1 MACGGSLL
9 WCGRRPGEG
18 GKEAEEAVS
27 TAGSPRRRHARE
39 RERGRESA
47 HAQARVRECVYTS
60 KETLG
65 LAKKLHIQRKG
76 AALWILGR
84 GPPDSISIGLQN
96 LGRKKSNG
104 GGESRGGG
112 VERLLSR
119 RVRETFLATVV
130 GRE

>member
-76 AALWILGR
+76 AALWILFGYIHSAPSPIKQEMR
-84 GPPDSISIGLQN
+84 QQLCHIRTSD
-96 LGRKKSNG
+96 
-104 GGESRGGG
+104 
-112 VERLLSR
+112 
-119 RVRETFLATVV
+119 ATVKRDR
-130 GRE
+130 GKK

>member
-1 MACGGSLL
+1 VFILA
-9 WCGRRPGEG
+9 
-18 GKEAEEAVS
+18 
-27 TAGSPRRRHARE
+27 RRH
-39 RERGRESA
+39 
-47 HAQARVRECVYTS
+47 
-60 KETLG
+60 
-65 LAKKLHIQRKG
+65 
-76 AALWILGR
+76 ILGR